1 MQFKPLPIEEQ
12 KRLRE
17 ALRGNVESDRAI
29 LMHPRDTSFAGT
41 ADEVTDEEVISS
53 IRQVPT
59 HYARGRTN
67 SEGSMNLTRK
77 EELKELWATKK
88 ALHNDLTQAKAR
100 VKAIKGQ
107 LEEVDDQLGVTIE
120 NIDQP
125 NLPFAHQEGQA
136 SS

>member
-17 ALRGNVESDRAI
+17 ALRGNVESDLAI
-29 LMHPRDTSFAGT
+29 LMHPKDTTFAGT
-41 ADEVTDEEVISS
+41 ASEVTDEEVISS

-59 HYARGRTN
+59 HYARSRTN
-67 SEGSMNLTRK
+67 AEGTMNLTRK

-107 LEEVDDQLGVTIE
+107 LEEIDDQLGVTIE